1 MSCNTRVLKILQ
13 CDWSES
19 FWAITETQNYS
30 GCNGNY
36 INFYSKYVQKLRKS
50 CFWSLL
56 TQAQIV
62 PQTRAALVFE
72 DYKFLATRKKMEN
85 SNVKILRKAAN
96 KCTENTYFMR
106 PLCYA

>member
-36 INFYSKYVQKLRKS
+36 INFYSKLAPKIIMTELFKN
-50 CFWSLL
+50 LEN
-56 TQAQIV
+56 
-62 PQTRAALVFE
+62 PVFGP
-72 DYKFLATRKKMEN
+72 F
-85 SNVKILRKAAN
+85 
-96 KCTENTYFMR
+96 
-106 PLCYA
+106 